1 MTEQDWENETI
12 EVSEAQAR
20 DTLPAAPPT
29 EPDNE
34 AVASSPVCT
43 CTAAEIDARN
53 HPDVT
58 WAIGAAGHSFFG
70 DLCPRCGCVLR

>member
-34 AVASSPVCT
+34 APT
-43 CTAAEIDARN
+43 E
-53 HPDVT
+53 
-58 WAIGAAGHSFFG
+58 
-70 DLCPRCGCVLR
+70 PRCNCSTSLLELTGADLGRCNDCGRPL